1 MIYLIIGVVIG
12 IILVIAD
19 SIDYGF
25 EFWTLLRVLI
35 GFLIGL
41 VVWISVGTI
50 IGLFLPT
57 EYQLYETQNL
67 SALKDNSSISGSFF
81 LGSGTVDEH
90 TVYKYVTDTDKGKL
104 ICELSAENSDI
115 YINECDEQSR
125 VEIYSEG
132 FVSDWYAWFA
142 FTGWSNNEVIFYIP
156 EGSLTTEFD
165 IDLE

>member
-1 MIYLIIGVVIG
+1 MIYLIIGVVVG
-12 IILVIAD
+12 IIWVISD

-25 EFWTLLRVLI
+25 EFCTLLRVLI

-57 EYQLYETQNL
+57 EYELYETQNL

-90 TVYKYVTDTDKGKL
+90 MVYKYVTDTDKGKL
-104 ICELSAENSDI
+104 ICELSSVGSDI
-115 YINECDEQSR
+115 YINECDEQPR
-125 VEIYSEG
+125 VELFNEC
-132 FVSDWYAWFA
+132 FTSDWFEWFA
-142 FTGWSNNEVIFYIP
+142 FTGWGNSEVIFYIP

-165 IDLE
+165 VDLE